1 MIGLTDRERELA
13 VASGGPGTGIVLALA
28 DLELYWEHHRANAPE
43 VHELRLNIRIDP
55 DTGDRM
61 AAVRAVADWL
71 GVPLRERYGVYL
83 AQRRFGTG
91 EDSVLLECHYTV
103 DKNATHKMVREAHE
117 ARELAAAS

>member
-1 MIGLTDRERELA
+1 MIGLTEHERQLA
-13 VASGGPGTGIVLALA
+13 VASGGPGMGIVLALA
-28 DLELYWEHHRANAPE
+28 DLELYWEHHLKGAPD

-61 AAVRAVADWL
+61 AAVQAVADWL

-91 EDSVLLECHYTV
+91 EDSVLLEAHFTP
-103 DKNATHKMVREAHE
+103 DQDRTHTLIREAHE
-117 ARELAAAS
+117 APELTAAS

>member
-43 VHELRLNIRIDP
+43 VHELRMNIRIDP

-61 AAVRAVADWL
+61 AAVQAVADWL

>member
-43 VHELRLNIRIDP
+43 VHELRMNIRIDP
-55 DTGDRM
+55 DAGDRM
-61 AAVRAVADWL
+61 AAVQAVADWL